1 MTSLICDTTP
11 TIEVLFMWLQCNRRS
26 RYLTCS
32 LARLWS
38 WQAGTCPHGQILHG
52 PLPPDE
58 TGPRWRILTA
68 ILFTHIIC
76 SAVIQINNT
85 VSIGNN
91 IEIIIVS
98 DLADKIMKILL
109 SGEAAKRI
117 DDCADL
123 PAKQTFKKKKI
134 DIR

>member
-11 TIEVLFMWLQCNRRS
+11 TIEVLFMWPQCNRRS

-32 LARLWS
+32 LAGLWS

-58 TGPRWRILTA
+58 TA

-85 VSIGNN
+85 VSNGNN
-91 IEIIIVS
+91 IIIVS

-109 SGEAAKRI
+109 SGEAAKRV

-123 PAKQTFKKKKI
+123 PAKQTF
-134 DIR
+134 